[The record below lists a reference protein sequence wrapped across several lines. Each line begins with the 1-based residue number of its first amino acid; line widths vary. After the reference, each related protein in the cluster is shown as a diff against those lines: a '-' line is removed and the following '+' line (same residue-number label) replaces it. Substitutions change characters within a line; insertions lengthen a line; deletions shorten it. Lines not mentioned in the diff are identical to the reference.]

1 MRILSFAAA
10 LMGAFVSAADGADA
24 QNLRIG
30 YWSSGSSL
38 GFGSFLKEGGYL
50 EAQGFD
56 VTFVTFPDVNAPTK
70 ALAAGGIDFAIG
82 ASAGGAMS
90 VTADGLPM
98 SIILATQVADLKFV
112 VPKDSAITKMED
124 LSGKKI
130 GMSPA
135 GSATAS
141 ISTAILDKNYGI
153 SGSDLEA
160 VPGNDSRLA
169 QFLVQGDIDAAALR
183 TVSLALLR
191 DQEFREIGSFKEEW
205 AKITG
210 APGAPILAVGVV
222 RNAWLDEF
230 GEEGAARIIAGMR
243 NALADGSANK
253 DKVISALVNAAALSE
268 SDADAYAT
276 LWDDI
281 YIVTMTPDDV
291 KSLSTTFDTFKE
303 VGVLSGDFAED
314 AVLTAP
320 FEISKSID

>member
-1 MRILSFAAA
+1 MKFLSLTAA
-10 LMGAFVSAADGADA
+10 LVSAFLIAPTDADA
-24 QNLRIG
+24 QELRIG

-56 VTFVTFPDVNAPTK
+56 VTYVTFPDVNAPTK
-70 ALAAGGIDFAIG
+70 ALAAGSIDFAIG
-82 ASAGGAMS
+82 ASAGGALS
-90 VTADGLPM
+90 TTADGLPL

-112 VPKDSAITKMED
+112 VPKDSPITSMEE
-124 LSGKKI
+124 LAGKKV

-141 ISTAILDKNYGI
+141 IATAILDKNYGI
-153 SGSDLEA
+153 AGDAVEA

-191 DQEFREIGSFKEEW
+191 EAEFREIGSFRDEW

-210 APGAPILAVGVV
+210 APGAPILAVGLI
-222 RNAWLDEF
+222 RNEWLDEF
-230 GEEGAARIIAGMR
+230 GDEVAGRIVAGMR
-243 NALADGSANK
+243 NALEDGST
-253 DKVISALVNAAALSE
+253 DTDRVVSALVEAAALQPE
-268 SDADAYAT
+268 DAQAYAE

-281 YIVTMTPDDV
+281 YTVSMTPEDV
-291 KSLSTTFDTFKE
+291 TSLEVAFDTFKS
-303 VGVLSGDFAED
+303 VGVLSGDFAAD
-314 AVLTAP
+314 AVRTGP
-320 FEISKSID
+320 FEASRTID